1 MRLLIMGPQG
11 SGKGTQSNI
20 LAKMFGI
27 PTISTGD
34 IFRKNIAEGTEL
46 GVLAKDYTDHGH
58 LVPDDVTTAM
68 VRERLQQADAQDGFI
83 LDGYPRTI
91 AQVAALDEFLAEQG
105 WELDG
110 VIDIDANREELVTR
124 MAKRAA
130 EEGRV
135 DDTEEV
141 IARRLELYKQETL
154 PATREYAKRH
164 LLASVDGLGEIDVVT
179 ARIMAAL
186 ADDVG

>member
-11 SGKGTQSNI
+11 SGKGTQSKI
-20 LAKMFGI
+20 LSAQFGI

-34 IFRKNIAEGTEL
+34 IFRQNIADGTEL

-58 LVPDDVTTAM
+58 LVPDGVTNEM
-68 VRERLQQADAQDGFI
+68 VRDRLRQPDVQDGFI
-83 LDGYPRTI
+83 LDGYLRTA

-110 VIDIDANREELVTR
+110 VIDIDANREELVKR

-154 PATREYAKRH
+154 PAVREYHRRH